1 MVRSY
6 KVVAKSVRALEAAED
21 GVVAA
26 FELVLT
32 PALFAFFGYLLD
44 KWFGTGPI
52 LLATLGGTVAIYEV
66 WKLWYTY
73 TQKMKTFEDSLPDA
87 KGIHDR

>member
-1 MVRSY
+1 M
-6 KVVAKSVRALEAAED
+6 AKPIRALEAAED

-32 PALFAFFGYLLD
+32 PALFGFFGYLIDRWLE
-44 KWFGTGPI
+44 TGPI
-52 LLATLGGTVAIYEV
+52 FLALLAGIVAVYEI

-73 TQKMKTFEDSLPDA
+73 TQKMKTYEEALPDA
-87 KGIHDR
+87 KGRELE

>member
-1 MVRSY
+1 MIILDFFDGLIAIEISLSSNTFDNYFLFFTIELARRGGRLLRDSSKFCVVVRSY

-32 PALFAFFGYLLD
+32 PALFAFIGYL
-44 KWFGTGPI
+44 
-52 LLATLGGTVAIYEV
+52 
-66 WKLWYTY
+66 
-73 TQKMKTFEDSLPDA
+73 
-87 KGIHDR
+87 

>member
-1 MVRSY
+1 M
-6 KVVAKSVRALEAAED
+6 AKPVRALEAAED

-32 PALFAFFGYLLD
+32 PALFGFFGYLIDRWLD
-44 KWFGTGPI
+44 TAPI
-52 LLATLGGTVAIYEV
+52 FLASLAGIVAVYEV

-73 TQKMKTFEDSLPDA
+73 TKKMKSFEDSLPNA
-87 KGIHDR
+87 KGLNE

>member
-1 MVRSY
+1 
-6 KVVAKSVRALEAAED
+6 VAKPVKALEAAED

-32 PALFAFFGYLLD
+32 PALFGFFGYLLD
-44 KWFGTGPI
+44 QWLGTSPLFLVI
-52 LLATLGGTVAIYEV
+52 LAAVVAVYEV

-73 TQKMKTFEDSLPDA
+73 TNKMKSYEEALPDA
-87 KGIHDR
+87 KGANE

>member
-1 MVRSY
+1 
-6 KVVAKSVRALEAAED
+6 VVTKPVRALEAAED

-32 PALFAFFGYLLD
+32 PALFALFGYLID
-44 KWFGTGPI
+44 KWLGTSP
-52 LLATLGGTVAIYEV
+52 LFLASMGGLVAVYEI

-73 TQKMKTFEDSLPDA
+73 TQKMRSYEKSLPDA
-87 KGIHDR
+87 KGSNE